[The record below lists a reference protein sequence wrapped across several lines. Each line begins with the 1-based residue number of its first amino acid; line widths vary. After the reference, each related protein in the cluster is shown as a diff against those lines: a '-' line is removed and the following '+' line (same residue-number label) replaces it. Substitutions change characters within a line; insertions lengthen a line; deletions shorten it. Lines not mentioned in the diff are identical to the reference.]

1 MFYNRF
7 LFRLFVVFAAS
18 WGSAGVLQGQEWARK
33 MFTDYDHDF
42 KEVNLGEKPE
52 YRFKIK
58 NIFKEDITIQS
69 VSSSCGCTIATPTKK
84 VLKMYEEGEILCQFN
99 TPAVGAGY
107 KQATITVRFDKPFVG
122 ECQLTVR
129 GTIVSGGISFT
140 PSQIEF
146 GQVTEGYFP
155 VKTIKISASGNSGLR
170 VLDVKSTSGSIKV
183 LSVRETLRRGQL
195 VNYELKAQL
204 KESAEKG
211 FAKGELFVV
220 FEKNPR
226 VRDRGGRPVLF
237 EKPISF
243 SGNVVTPIQI
253 SPKLLSLSDVE
264 VGKSVAKKILLI
276 GKVPFKITDVRCD
289 SDGFDVRADKELK
302 KSHQLEVIFEATE
315 ATEASGTQECELT
328 FYIDGKETPS
338 GSMKVIVNIVKPE
351 PKESDTEAKPEPK
364 ESDTKAKPEPEES
377 DTKAKPEPEE
387 SGTEAKPEPKESDT
401 EAEPEPEI
409 SGSEGKPDGSGSN

>member
-1 MFYNRF
+1 
-7 LFRLFVVFAAS
+7 
-18 WGSAGVLQGQEWARK
+18 
-33 MFTDYDHDF
+33 
-42 KEVNLGEKPE
+42 
-52 YRFKIK
+52 
-58 NIFKEDITIQS
+58 
-69 VSSSCGCTIATPTKK
+69 
-84 VLKMYEEGEILCQFN
+84 
-99 TPAVGAGY
+99 
-107 KQATITVRFDKPFVG
+107 
-122 ECQLTVR
+122 
-129 GTIVSGGISFT
+129 
-140 PSQIEF
+140 
-146 GQVTEGYFP
+146 
-155 VKTIKISASGNSGLR
+155 
-170 VLDVKSTSGSIKV
+170 
-183 LSVRETLRRGQL
+183 L
-195 VNYELKAQL
+195 VNYEMTAQL

-226 VRDRGGRPVLF
+226 ARDRRGRPVLF

-253 SPKLLSLSDVE
+253 SPKLLTLSDVE

-276 GKVPFKITDVRCD
+276 GTVPFKITDVRCD

-328 FYIDGKETPS
+328 FYTDGKETPS

-351 PKESDTEAKPEPK
+351 PKESDTEPKPEP
-364 ESDTKAKPEPEES
+364 EENDTKAKPEPEEN
-377 DTKAKPEPEE
+377 DTKAKPESE
-387 SGTEAKPEPKESDT
+387 ESDT

>member
-7 LFRLFVVFAAS
+7 LFRLFVVFAAA

-58 NIFKEDITIQS
+58 NIYKEDITIQS

-276 GKVPFKITDVRCD
+276 GTVPFKITDVRCD

-315 ATEASGTQECELT
+315 TSGTQECELT
-328 FYIDGKETPS
+328 FYTDGKETPS

-364 ESDTKAKPEPEES
+364 DVDTEAQPEPE
-377 DTKAKPEPEE
+377 D
-387 SGTEAKPEPKESDT
+387 SDT

-409 SGSEGKPDGSGSN
+409 SGSEEKPDGSGSN

>member
-1 MFYNRF
+1 MIMFYNRF

-33 MFTDYDHDF
+33 MFADYVHDF
-42 KEVNLGEKPE
+42 KDVNLGEKPE

-99 TPAVGAGY
+99 TPAVGVGY
-107 KQATITVRFDKPFVG
+107 KQATITVRFGKPFVG

-195 VNYELKAQL
+195 VNYEMKAQL

-264 VGKSVAKKILLI
+264 VGESVAKKILLI
-276 GKVPFKITDVRCD
+276 GTVPFKITDVRCD
-289 SDGFDVRADKELK
+289 SAGFDVRADKELK

-315 ATEASGTQECELT
+315 ASGTQECELT
-328 FYIDGKETPS
+328 FYTDGKETPS

-351 PKESDTEAKPEPK
+351 QENSDTESKLEPENSDAGSKPEPEDNDAGSKPEPK
-364 ESDTKAKPEPEES
+364 
-377 DTKAKPEPEE
+377 
-387 SGTEAKPEPKESDT
+387 
-401 EAEPEPEI
+401 I
-409 SGSEGKPDGSGSN
+409 SGSEGKPNGSVCKLVC